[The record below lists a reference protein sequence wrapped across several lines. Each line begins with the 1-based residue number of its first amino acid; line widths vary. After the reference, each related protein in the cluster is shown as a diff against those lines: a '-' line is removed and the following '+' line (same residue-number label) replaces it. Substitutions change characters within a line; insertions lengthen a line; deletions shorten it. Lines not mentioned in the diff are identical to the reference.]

1 MIHLTLQDV
10 AREAGVSKK
19 TVSRV
24 INGEPHVRAETAAR
38 VSETVARLGYRP
50 NELARSLTKKRS
62 RTVGLMIADISN
74 PFYAVCAKAVEEVT
88 RERGY
93 AVILCASDEN
103 KKVEQTYVRL
113 LTQRRIDGL
122 LIFPTSDG
130 HDYLQEEQTAGLP
143 IVAMD
148 RPVEG
153 IATDTVVFENQ
164 AGAREATQHLI
175 EHGHRR
181 VAFIGDNEQLYTTL
195 KRLDGYRQAVKHAGI
210 EEICQLGVSDVASAM
225 KATNQ
230 ILELPEPPTAIFTM
244 NNLITVG
251 AFQAL
256 RRSKVS
262 VPEQV
267 ALIGFGDFALA
278 SELVPS
284 LTLVRQPSAE
294 LGRIAATFLLERLD
308 GYTPSE
314 VRRTVLP
321 TTLVVRQSCGC
332 EERMSTNALREVSRH
347 TET

>member
-1 MIHLTLQDV
+1 MKRPTLLDV
-10 AREAGVSKK
+10 AHEAGVSKK

-24 INGEPHVRAETAAR
+24 INGELHVRAEKVAR
-38 VSETVARLGYRP
+38 VKEAAARLGYRP
-50 NELARSLTKKRS
+50 NELARSLAKKRS
-62 RTVGLMIADISN
+62 RTIGLMIADISN
-74 PFYAVCAKAVEEVT
+74 PFYAVCAKAVEQVA
-88 RERGY
+88 RENGY

-103 KKVEQTYVRL
+103 IEIERTYVRL

-130 HDYLQEEQTAGLP
+130 HDYLRDEQAAGLP

-148 RPVEG
+148 RPAEG
-153 IATDTVVFENQ
+153 VTTDTVVFENR

-175 EHGHRR
+175 DHGHQRI
-181 VAFIGDNEQLYTTL
+181 AFIGDRRQLYTTR
-195 KRLDGYRQAVKHAGI
+195 KRLEGYRQAVKQAGL
-210 EEICQLGVSDVASAM
+210 EEICRLGVSDIASAV
-225 KATNQ
+225 KATNEV
-230 ILELPEPPTAIFTM
+230 LEQPEPPTAIFTM

-256 RRSKVS
+256 RRSKVRI
-262 VPEQV
+262 PEEV

-294 LGRIAATFLLERLD
+294 LGRRAATFLFDRLD
-308 GYTPSE
+308 GRAPSK
-314 VRRTVLP
+314 VRRVVLP
-321 TTLVVRQSCGC
+321 TTLVVRESCGC
-332 EERMSTNALREVSRH
+332 EERVTAKHRKVLTR